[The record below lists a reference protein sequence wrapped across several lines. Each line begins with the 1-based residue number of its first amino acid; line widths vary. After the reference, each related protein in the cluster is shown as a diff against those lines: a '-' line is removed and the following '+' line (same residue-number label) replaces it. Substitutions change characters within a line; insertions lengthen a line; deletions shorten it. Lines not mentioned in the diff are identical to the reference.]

1 MLDLK
6 VEKKI
11 QTCGKFLL
19 VLHRTPVVAKPKPL
33 VWSEQVEVA
42 FLINIEY
49 FMKFVEVHLNLT
61 GFYLRGSCTEIWEIS
76 ASEL

>member
-6 VEKKI
+6 IEKKI

-19 VLHRTPVVAKPKPL
+19 VLQRTPVVAKPKPL

-42 FLINIEY
+42 FLIKIKYLMNSI
-49 FMKFVEVHLNLT
+49 EVHLNLT
-61 GFYLRGSCTEIWEIS
+61 GFYLRGSCTEI
-76 ASEL
+76 

>member
-1 MLDLK
+1 MPFRFLK
-6 VEKKI
+6 VEKKR

-19 VLHRTPVVAKPKPL
+19 VLHRTPVVANPKPL

-42 FLINIEY
+42 FLIYIKY
-49 FMKFVEVHLNLT
+49 FMKFVEVHLN
-61 GFYLRGSCTEIWEIS
+61 FYLRGSCTEIWEIS